1 MEFSSFG
8 IPVGSKQIVMLL
20 YRLTTAWWRIVS
32 TKLYSLF
39 NVLGLALGLV
49 VSIVIFLL
57 LQYEFSFDT
66 FRPGKERIYR
76 LVGEMRMRKAFQAFS
91 GAIPMNSVPSPV
103 PAAIKKEIPGLE
115 AVAWFRF
122 YDAAITVKE
131 NGAPKKF
138 GTESRVVIADAAY
151 FSIFP
156 YHWLAGNAA
165 TSLEEP
171 FTVVLTESR
180 ARQYF
185 GRIPAERMIGREIR
199 YDSIKAT
206 VSGIVSDPQG
216 NTDFPFTD
224 WLSFATVA
232 SSRLK
237 NAIRLEDWG
246 RTGTL
251 SFCLLKLSTPTKA
264 AHINALLS
272 DLLARNMKNDSNYQF
287 SLHLQPLSDIH
298 FNEAYYR
305 REHEPRRAHL
315 PTLYLMAG
323 IALII
328 LLIAIFNFIILS
340 TAQTIKRTKEISIR
354 KIAGSSGKSL
364 TLQFLLET
372 AFLLLPAICLAV
384 LSVNPLLTLFRSYLP
399 RGLTF
404 DPLSASFLFFLLSL
418 STITGLAAGLYP
430 ARFFSNYRPF
440 AKAKKIALAGQQLRK
455 TLIIFQFSVSMVFIV
470 AVIVMHRQINFMQ
483 HEDPGFVA
491 EDILFIYPPSNA
503 DKLAER
509 LRHLSFVDRVCLQ
522 LTPPQF
528 DDGGYGI
535 PLQFKANDFVVEM
548 RQGTSDFIP
557 LYGIKLLAGRN
568 LAPSDSLRELVIN
581 NTLAKQLGFVRPEK
595 ALGQLLYANGKAL
608 PVVGIIADFHTKSL
622 HSAMQP
628 LCIGNMPEIEWQIA
642 IKLAPDQHHEA
653 EHRLGAMEKS
663 WKTLYPGE
671 PFAYRYYDQ
680 MIAGFYEK
688 DTRAEWLVTVAM
700 AAALGLSCFGL
711 LGMVVFTTEQR
722 NREFSIRKVLGASA
736 GRIALMLGK
745 ELGLLTGISLLIAS
759 PIAGFLLSRWLRD
772 YAYRIP
778 LSPGAFLLAGAL
790 TMAIALLV
798 TGNQAWKVA
807 RANPVDNLKAE

>member
-1 MEFSSFG
+1 
-8 IPVGSKQIVMLL
+8 MLV
-20 YRLTTAWWRIVS
+20 YRLKTAWRRIVGA
-32 TKLYSLF
+32 KLYSLF
-39 NVLGLALGLV
+39 NILGLALGLA
-49 VSIVIFLL
+49 VSIVIYLL
-57 LQYEFSFDT
+57 LQYEFGFDT
-66 FRPGKERIYR
+66 FHPGKERIYR
-76 LVGEMRMRKAFQAFS
+76 LVGEMRMRRTLQAFS

-103 PAAIKKEIPGLE
+103 PAAIEKEIPGLE
-115 AVAWFRF
+115 AVAGFRF
-122 YDAAITVKE
+122 FDAVITVGE
-131 NGAPKKF
+131 NGGPKKF
-138 GTESRVVIADAAY
+138 SAESRVVIADASY
-151 FSIFP
+151 FKVFP
-156 YHWLAGNAA
+156 YNWLAGDTAA
-165 TSLEEP
+165 SLHEP

-185 GRIPAERMIGREIR
+185 GRIPAESMIGREVR
-199 YDSIKAT
+199 YDSIRAI

-237 NAIRLEDWG
+237 NDIRLDDWG

-251 SFCLLKLSTPTKA
+251 SFCLVKLSTNTGA

-272 DLLARNMKNDSNYQF
+272 GLLARNMKKDSNYQF

-323 IALII
+323 IALLI

-340 TAQTIKRTKEISIR
+340 TAQIIKRTKEISIR

-364 TLQFLLET
+364 ILQFLLET
-372 AFLLLPAICLAV
+372 TFLLLPSMGLAL

-399 RGLTF
+399 VGLTF
-404 DPLSASFLFFLLSL
+404 DPFSPSFVFFLLSL
-418 STITGLAAGLYP
+418 SIITGLAVSLYP
-430 ARFFSNYRPF
+430 ARLFSNYRPLLQ
-440 AKAKKIALAGQQLRK
+440 AKKIALTGQPLRK
-455 TLIIFQFSVSMVFIV
+455 TLIVFQFSVSMVLII
-470 AVIVMHRQINFMQ
+470 AVIVMHRQINFMR

-491 EDILFIYPPSNA
+491 KDILFIYPPSGS
-503 DKLAER
+503 DKLVER

-522 LTPPQF
+522 LMPPQF
-528 DDGGYGI
+528 DDGGYGM
-535 PLQFKANDFVVEM
+535 PLQFNGKDYVVEM
-548 RQGTSDFIP
+548 RQGTSDYIP
-557 LYGIKLLAGRN
+557 LYKIKLLAGRN

-608 PVVGIIADFHTKSL
+608 PIVGVIADFHTKSL

-628 LCIGNMPEIEWQIA
+628 LCIGHMPEIEWEIA

-653 EHRLGAMEKS
+653 GQRLAAMEKS

-680 MIAGFYEK
+680 MTAGFYEM
-688 DTRAEWLVTVAM
+688 DARAEWLATVAM
-700 AAALGLSCFGL
+700 GTAIGLSCIGL
-711 LGMVVFTTEQR
+711 LGMAMFTTEQR
-722 NREFSIRKVLGASA
+722 NREFSIRKVLGAST
-736 GRIALMLGK
+736 GRIALLLGK
-745 ELGLLTGISLLIAS
+745 EIGLLTGISLLVAS

-772 YAYRIP
+772 YAYRVP
-778 LSPGAFLLAGAL
+778 LSPGNFLLAGAL
-790 TMAIALLV
+790 TLAIALLV

-807 RANPVDNLKAE
+807 SANPADNLKAE